1 MQERRIYFSN
11 NHFQNITNQYN
22 SIKIKYVREGKGS
35 GQEPVSGRGQEHGK
49 GQLNRAWEGMVMEEV
64 KSMGWERSL
73 GGGRG
78 VRGDRSM
85 GKDSPTG
92 AWEGQK
98 HGRGQ
103 VLGRGRSL
111 GDGGSLEC
119 TGAWEG
125 A

>member
-1 MQERRIYFSN
+1 MRGGRSM
-11 NHFQNITNQYN
+11 
-22 SIKIKYVREGKGS
+22 GKGS
-35 GQEPVSGRGQEHGK
+35 STG
-49 GQLNRAWEGMVMEEV
+49 AWEGMVMEEV